1 MPDTVL
7 GYTQSPLPGVS
18 MRYSFDADGAT
29 EKKIQYYEMFGTRAL
44 WHEGWH
50 IVAERAPFQ
59 GATAADF
66 VNETWELYH
75 SEVDRAES
83 TNLADQYPD
92 KVKEL
97 ERLWY
102 VEAGKY
108 DVLPLD
114 NRTMPELVASQPVA
128 DLPADGIYR
137 YYPGATPLPEFN
149 AAAIRGRSFK
159 IFAAVDID
167 DPDAEGV
174 IMAVG
179 SRFGG
184 HALFIKERK
193 LWYVNNFIG
202 IPPEQQLI
210 SPDELTVGAHV
221 LGVDFEKES
230 HGEYHEAIGTATL
243 HVDDQ
248 AVAKG
253 PLRTQAGHFS
263 LAGEGLTIGR
273 DPGDAVTKEY
283 TPEFPLTGAR
293 VRVVEVNIADDAYVD
308 LERDFMAALARD

>member
-1 MPDTVL
+1 
-7 GYTQSPLPGVS
+7 
-18 MRYSFDADGAT
+18 MRYTFDADGPT
-29 EKKIQYYEMFGTRAL
+29 QKKIQYYEMFGTRAL
-44 WHEGWH
+44 WSNGWH

-59 GATAADF
+59 GGNAADF
-66 VNETWELYH
+66 VNENWELYH
-75 SEVDRAES
+75 SEEDRAET
-83 TNLADQYPD
+83 TNLANEHPD

-114 NRTMPELVASQPVA
+114 NRTLADLVAEQPVA
-128 DLPADGIYR
+128 PIREGGVYR

-149 AAAIRGRSFK
+149 AADIRGRSFK
-159 IFAAVDID
+159 ILAQVDID
-167 DPDAEGV
+167 DADAQGV

-179 SRFGG
+179 SRHGG
-184 HALFIKERK
+184 HALFIKDRK
-193 LWYVNNFIG
+193 LWYINNFIG
-202 IPPEQQLI
+202 IPPEQQLV
-210 SPDELTVGAHV
+210 SPDELTVGPHV
-221 LGVDFEKES
+221 LGMEFVKES
-230 HGEYHEAIGTATL
+230 HGEHHEALGTATL

-253 PLRTQAGHFS
+253 PLRTQPGHFS

-273 DPGDAVTKEY
+273 DSGDAVTKEY

-293 VRVVEVNIADDAYVD
+293 IRIVEVNLGDDAYVD
-308 LERDFMAALARD
+308 LERDFMAAMARD